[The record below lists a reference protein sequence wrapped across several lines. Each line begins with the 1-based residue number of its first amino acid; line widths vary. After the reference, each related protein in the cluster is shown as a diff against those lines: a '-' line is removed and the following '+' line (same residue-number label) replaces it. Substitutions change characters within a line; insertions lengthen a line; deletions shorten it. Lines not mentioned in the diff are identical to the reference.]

1 MIDVINSY
9 AMDIKRTI
17 VYGENVSMNVPPRET
32 LDEKHKPIIR
42 FVKEDG
48 TGFGLNEKQLSTG
61 LLLTG
66 ETGCGKTSVLCHC
79 MESVMNTMGQGDLM
93 VVLDI
98 KGEFADRFFD
108 PNNKNHIMFC
118 GDGEYLKYGSAWNV
132 FEEILDAASLG
143 TNSVEEIEAR
153 IETYAFDMAK
163 TLLYGREGTAQP
175 FFANAAQ
182 SILGCYLSCCAREY
196 LYKPKRNIINNRDL
210 VEFFANATPE
220 VYADLA
226 KTYPKLKNYLGNGKN
241 NQALGV
247 LGALDSAIND
257 LFTGVFAEGI
267 GPRDG
272 CGSFSISGLLDK
284 RGGKVLFIEYD
295 LSLADS
301 LESMYRMLFDY
312 LLKGVLSLRNDGP
325 GNVWVILDELRAL
338 PGLRS
343 MDRALNMGR
352 GKNLKILAS
361 CQSVSQLY
369 TVYSEAEAES
379 LLEGFT
385 NVMCFRSGNKRT
397 RELIEHRSG
406 KVVEDL
412 SYRTD
417 RSFVPPTR
425 EANATA
431 IEDWD
436 ILSLEPGE
444 SYVMLTSRKPFRF
457 QFPFYG

>member
-1 MIDVINSY
+1 
-9 AMDIKRTI
+9 
-17 VYGENVSMNVPPRET
+17 
-32 LDEKHKPIIR
+32 
-42 FVKEDG
+42 
-48 TGFGLNEKQLSTG
+48 
-61 LLLTG
+61 
-66 ETGCGKTSVLCHC
+66 
-79 MESVMNTMGQGDLM
+79 
-93 VVLDI
+93 
-98 KGEFADRFFD
+98 
-108 PNNKNHIMFC
+108 
-118 GDGEYLKYGSAWNV
+118 
-132 FEEILDAASLG
+132 
-143 TNSVEEIEAR
+143 
-153 IETYAFDMAK
+153 
-163 TLLYGREGTAQP
+163 
-175 FFANAAQ
+175 
-182 SILGCYLSCCAREY
+182 
-196 LYKPKRNIINNRDL
+196 
-210 VEFFANATPE
+210 
-220 VYADLA
+220 
-226 KTYPKLKNYLGNGKN
+226 
-241 NQALGV
+241 
-247 LGALDSAIND
+247 
-257 LFTGVFAEGI
+257 
-267 GPRDG
+267 
-272 CGSFSISGLLDK
+272 
-284 RGGKVLFIEYD
+284 
-295 LSLADS
+295 
-301 LESMYRMLFDY
+301 MYRMLFDY

-444 SYVMLTSRKPFRF
+444 SYVMLTGKKPFRF
-457 QFPFYG
+457 QFPFYC